1 MSGSF
6 FYQNNMAISKG
17 RHKLFRKKST
27 SLPER
32 ETKIVRTSCPAH
44 NCGGRCLLV
53 AHIQNGKIVR
63 LDSDDRQYDEIDNPR
78 LLACAR
84 GKAYLR
90 RQYHPDRLTQP
101 LKRVGKRGEARFE
114 PIRWDEALELAAAQI
129 ERVIERYGNQALL
142 VPYGTGAY
150 SNTNGSQLARRLFN
164 CIGGHLD
171 TYNSY
176 SWACIN
182 VATPTVYGTRI
193 TGNQRQD
200 WANSRYILMWGWNP
214 AEMIDGTNSTYFIKK
229 ARQNGAKVI
238 CIDPRKTLS
247 AIGLADEWVPIRPG
261 TDAAMMTAMAY
272 IMLTEN
278 LHAADFIRTHCQG
291 FDDTQMPPGSE
302 GQESYQDYLLG
313 TRDGIPKTPQW
324 AEAITGIP
332 WEKITQ
338 IAREYAQ
345 IKPAML
351 YQGYGMQ
358 RRAYGEQVVRA
369 GCVLAA
375 ISGNVGISGG
385 WASGI
390 ALQAPD
396 GGSRWSTFPL
406 GENPEGVRIPVAAW
420 DQAVTRGT
428 QLRAQDGLTGAD
440 QLKTDVKLIYAV
452 ATNCLINQHMN
463 INRSAQI
470 LSDESLVEFLIVQ
483 DQFLTPTGRF
493 ADLVLP
499 ACTTFETYGVQ
510 DGWKYGEELLLMP
523 KLVEPLG
530 ESKSDFA
537 ICAALAERL
546 GVRDAY
552 TEGLDERGW
561 VNRIL
566 ENYRQTRFKDV
577 PLVDEFEASNM
588 GAYTQPVTEPAVAFT
603 DFRRDPQKHP
613 LNTPSGKI
621 EIFSLELFEKN
632 NPAEIP
638 PIPKYIQEWES
649 PFGSEAEQYPLQAIG
664 SHTLHRV
671 HSTHDNND
679 WLAEAFPQRVF
690 INPLDAEERGI
701 VDGDWVRVFNPRGEM
716 IIPCRVT
723 VRILPGVV
731 DIPSGAWWTPDEA
744 GIDRRGAV
752 NVLTSEKLTP
762 LAHGNAQHTIM
773 VQVKRHQGK
782 RR

>member
-1 MSGSF
+1 MSIFDF
-6 FYQNNMAISKG
+6 FSSRKG
-17 RHKLFRKKST
+17 RPDRT
-27 SLPER
+27 NPVG
-32 ETKIVRTSCPAH
+32 ETQIVRTSCPAH

-53 AHIQNGKIVR
+53 AHIRDGKIVR

-78 LLACAR
+78 LMACAR

-90 RQYHPDRLTQP
+90 RQYHPDRLQYP
-101 LKRVGKRGEARFE
+101 LKRVGLRGEAKFE
-114 PIRWDEALELAAAQI
+114 RISWGEALDYAAAEI
-129 ERVIERYGNQALL
+129 NRVMDAYGNQALL

-182 VATPTVYGTRI
+182 VATPTVYGTHI
-193 TGNQRQD
+193 SGNQRQD

-214 AEMIDGTNSTYFIKK
+214 AEMIDGTNSTFFINK

-238 CIDPRKTLS
+238 CIDPRKTLT
-247 AIGLADEWVPIRPG
+247 AVGLADEWIPIRPG
-261 TDAAMMTAMAY
+261 TDTAMMTAMAY
-272 IMLTEN
+272 VMVTEN
-278 LHAADFIRTHCQG
+278 LHAADFIDSHCHG
-291 FDDTQMPPGSE
+291 FDESQMPPGLE
-302 GQESYQDYLLG
+302 GQETYRDYLLG
-313 TRDGIPKTPQW
+313 TRDGIPKTPAW
-324 AEAITGIP
+324 AEAITAVP

-385 WASGI
+385 WASGL

-396 GGSRWSTFPL
+396 GGSQWSTFPL
-406 GENPEGVRIPVAAW
+406 GENPLGVKIPVAAW
-420 DQAVTRGT
+420 DQAVLRGT
-428 QLRAQDGLTGAD
+428 ELRAEDGLTGAD
-440 QLKTDVKLIYAV
+440 QLETNVKLIYAV

-463 INRSAQI
+463 INRSAKI
-470 LSDESLVEFLIVQ
+470 LADESLVEYLIVQ

-493 ADLVLP
+493 ADLILP
-499 ACTTFETYGVQ
+499 VCSAFETYGLQ

-530 ESKSDFA
+530 ETKSDFQ
-537 ICAALAERL
+537 ICADIAERL
-546 GVRDAY
+546 GLRDAF

-566 ENYRQTRFKDV
+566 EQYRNNRFPEV
-577 PLVDEFEASNM
+577 PLVDEFEAANI
-588 GAYTQPVTEPAVAFT
+588 GAYTKTVTKPAVAFA
-603 DFRRDPQKHP
+603 DFRRDPQKYP
-613 LNTPSGKI
+613 LETPSGKI
-621 EIFSLELFEKN
+621 EIFSRALYEKG
-632 NPAEIP
+632 NPDEIP

-649 PFGSEAEQYPLQAIG
+649 PFGAEAKTYPLQAMG

-679 WLAEAFPQRVF
+679 WLEEAFPQRIY
-690 INPLDAEERGI
+690 INELDAKARSIE
-701 VDGDWVRVFNPRGEM
+701 DGDWVRVFNERGEM

-723 VRILPGVV
+723 GRILPGVV

-752 NVLTSEKLTP
+752 NVLTSERLTP
-762 LAHGNAQHTIM
+762 LAFGNAQHTIM
-773 VQVKRHQGK
+773 VQVKKAK
-782 RR
+782 RRRK

>member
-1 MSGSF
+1 MTTLTRLLGNSDVDQPVG
-6 FYQNNMAISKG
+6 
-17 RHKLFRKKST
+17 
-27 SLPER
+27 
-32 ETKIVRTSCPAH
+32 ETRIVRTSCPAH

-53 AHIQNGKIVR
+53 AHIQDGKIVR
-63 LDSDDRQYDEIDNPR
+63 LDSDDREYDEIDNPR

-101 LKRVGKRGEARFE
+101 LIRVGARGEAKFE
-114 PIRWDEALELAAAQI
+114 PISWDEALDTAASEI
-129 ERVIERYGNQALL
+129 RRVADAYSHQALM

-150 SNTNGSQLARRLFN
+150 SNTNGSHLARRLFN

-171 TYNSY
+171 THNSY

-182 VATPTVYGTRI
+182 VATPTVFGTKI

-200 WANSRYILMWGWNP
+200 WVNCRFILMWGWNP
-214 AEMIDGTNSTYFIKK
+214 AEMIDGTNSTYFIQK
-229 ARQNGAKVI
+229 ARQNGAKIV
-238 CIDPRKTLS
+238 CIDPRKTMT
-247 AIGLADEWVPIRPG
+247 AVGLADEWIPIRPG
-261 TDAAMMTAMAY
+261 TDTAMMTAMAHV
-272 IMLTEN
+272 MVTEN

-291 FDDTQMPPGSE
+291 FDQAQMPPGLE
-302 GQESYQDYLLG
+302 EQESYLDYLLG

-324 AEAITGIP
+324 AENICGVP

-375 ISGNVGISGG
+375 ITGNVGISGG
-385 WASGI
+385 WASGL

-396 GGSRWSTFPL
+396 GGSCWSTFPL
-406 GENPEGVRIPVAAW
+406 GENPQGVQIPVAAW
-420 DQAVTRGT
+420 DQAVLRGT
-428 QLRAQDGLTGAD
+428 KLRAKDGLIGAE
-440 QLKTDVKLIYAV
+440 QLKTNVKLLYAV

-463 INRSAQI
+463 INRSAKI
-470 LSDESLVEFLIVQ
+470 LADESLVEFLIVQ
-483 DQFLTPTGRF
+483 DQFITPTGRF
-493 ADLVLP
+493 ADLILP
-499 ACTTFETYGVQ
+499 ACTAFETYGVQ

-530 ESKSDFA
+530 ESKSDFQ
-537 ICAALAERL
+537 ICAELADRL
-546 GVRDAY
+546 GVREAF

-566 ENYRQTRFKDV
+566 EGYRKNRFPEV
-577 PLVDEFEASNM
+577 PLIDEFEDSNI
-588 GAYTQPVTEPAVAFT
+588 GAHTKTVKDAAVALA
-603 DFRRDPQKHP
+603 DFRRDPKTYP
-613 LNTPSGKI
+613 LDTSSGKI
-621 EIFSLELFEKN
+621 EIFSQALFDKG
-632 NPAEIP
+632 NPVEIP
-638 PIPKYIQEWES
+638 AIPKYIQEWES
-649 PFGSEAEQYPLQAIG
+649 PFGPEAERFPLQAMG
-664 SHTLHRV
+664 THTLHRV

-679 WLAEAFPQRVF
+679 WLAEAFPQRVH
-690 INPLDAEERGI
+690 INPQDAGPRSIE
-701 VDGDWVRVFNPRGEM
+701 DGDWVRVFNERGEI

-723 VRILPGVV
+723 LRILPGVV

-744 GIDRRGAV
+744 GVDRRGAV
-752 NVLTSEKLTP
+752 NVLTSERLTP

-773 VQVKRHQGK
+773 VQVEKPRSSFGRQWRSRGQ
-782 RR
+782 R